1 MLFVDKKE
9 TFFDYNNK
17 NFSKS
22 QKSPFAKGITH
33 VLVKK
38 CPWRYLDLIKIRLE
52 IMLKT
57 LQSKKKPFGAIKS
70 RIFNSL
76 KIRIFQRANAFG
88 PKKANFFFT
97 CCWSKQD

>member
-38 CPWRYLDLIKIRLE
+38 MPMALFRFDQN
-52 IMLKT
+52 KT
-57 LQSKKKPFGAIKS
+57 
-70 RIFNSL
+70 RN
-76 KIRIFQRANAFG
+76 NA
-88 PKKANFFFT
+88 
-97 CCWSKQD
+97 

>member
-22 QKSPFAKGITH
+22 QKSPFAKGLTH

-38 CPWRYLDLIKIRLE
+38 CPFLT
-52 IMLKT
+52 LKN
-57 LQSKKKPFGAIKS
+57 
-70 RIFNSL
+70 RIFPKGLTHAFDQKMAISSL
-76 KIRIFQRANAFG
+76 FRFDQNKTRNNA
-88 PKKANFFFT
+88 
-97 CCWSKQD
+97 